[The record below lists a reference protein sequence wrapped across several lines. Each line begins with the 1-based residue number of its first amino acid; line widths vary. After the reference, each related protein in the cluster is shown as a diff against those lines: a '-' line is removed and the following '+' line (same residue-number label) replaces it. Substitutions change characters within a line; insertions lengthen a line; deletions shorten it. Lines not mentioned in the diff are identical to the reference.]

1 MESPMSSIAQA
12 LWLPC
17 LTTIVFMLVLRPVAR
32 GIGLVDRPG
41 GRKTHEGEIPVIGG
55 IAMLA
60 GVVVGALS
68 RISPHPVEPYFAA
81 ALFIVVL
88 VGVIDDRYDLP
99 ASVRI
104 LAHVLAT
111 CLVVF
116 GAGWFVSNI
125 GPVFFGGVVGLS
137 VFNVPFTILIVLSAI
152 NAFNM
157 FDGSDGIAGIQALVG
172 LVFLGIACMVFDS
185 NGDLPLLASIS
196 GSILGFLLFNWPA
209 KRTASVRAF
218 MGDAGST
225 MLGFVLAWT
234 CISLSQ
240 RPVNPVMH
248 PVGVLWIFTLPLYD
262 MFGSMIRRGLRGQSP
277 FDADTEHFHHLMKR
291 LGCSARAVALLV
303 LLISAVT
310 AAIGVGGQ
318 HVGLSDSW
326 SFMFWLAGGVAYFF
340 VLARGKSAIG
350 RPASAMREQ
359 KTQAS

>member
-1 MESPMSSIAQA
+1 MSTIAQA

-32 GIGLVDRPG
+32 GIGLVDKPG
-41 GRKTHEGEIPVIGG
+41 GRKSHEGEIPIIGG

-60 GVVVGALS
+60 GVIVGALS
-68 RISPHPVEPYFAA
+68 RASAPQVEPYFAA
-81 ALFIVVL
+81 ALFIVVV

-111 CLVVF
+111 CLIIF
-116 GAGWFVSNI
+116 GAGWFVSHI
-125 GPVFFGGVVGLS
+125 GPVFFGEDVGLS
-137 VFNVPFTILIVLSAI
+137 IFTVPFTILIVLSAI

-172 LVFLGIACMVFDS
+172 LAFLGIACFVS
-185 NGDLPLLASIS
+185 NSAADLPLLASIS
-196 GSILGFLLFNWPA
+196 GSIVGFLLFNWPA
-209 KRTASVRAF
+209 KRTAGVRAF

-225 MLGFVLAWT
+225 MLGFTLAWT
-234 CISLSQ
+234 CIALSQ

-291 LGCSARAVALLV
+291 LGFSARAVALFV
-303 LLISAVT
+303 LAISATT

-318 HVGLSDSW
+318 HVGLPDSW
-326 SFMFWLAGGVAYFF
+326 SFVAWIAGGVAYFF

-350 RPASAMREQ
+350 RPVSTVSAQNGEV
-359 KTQAS
+359 S